1 VELSGHRRIG
11 AIDRRKKPAMFSI
24 QLRGRRPSALSAR
37 NPRLSR
43 PERLC
48 IALLA
53 LLSPLAA
60 ASGAMA
66 AAATPAELFAAV
78 PALPSRSAE
87 AARWFSGDTLVL
99 PAAQSVEAGIAAG
112 RAQIEAQLK
121 AAGDRSNAVAGNAAG
136 IDMARMASDP
146 AYAESVQARMAA
158 MSPQE
163 QMAMAM
169 QLNNAFSGAALQDAQ
184 AMARDPQAV
193 IDAESDFTGNQPALH
208 SANELA
214 GVTARI
220 AAIRDSVSAREQS
233 LVQTLRWRC
242 SDGEGGCPTPADAA
256 ADQAM
261 ARQAHAE
268 VIGYYDAGLA
278 QIGKEI
284 AAFRRTRGAYVQ
296 RADQQLA
303 ATHYGADAVSQA
315 RKQSLALY
323 QSSVLDESQQ
333 LLKLTTEAARWA
345 AARAS
350 NRMVA
355 FRSID

>member
-1 VELSGHRRIG
+1 
-11 AIDRRKKPAMFSI
+11 MFSI
-24 QLRGRRPSALSAR
+24 HQARHHFAHMSAAALIISALMAT
-37 NPRLSR
+37 PVG
-43 PERLC
+43 
-48 IALLA
+48 A
-53 LLSPLAA
+53 LAA
-60 ASGAMA
+60 
-66 AAATPAELFAAV
+66 TPNPAELFSAV
-78 PALPSRSAE
+78 PALPARSAE
-87 AARWFSGDTLVL
+87 AARWFNGDTLVL
-99 PAAQSVEAGIAAG
+99 PAAQTINAGLAAR
-112 RAQIEAQLK
+112 RAEIEALLK
-121 AAGDRSNAVAGNAAG
+121 ASGDRSNVVAGNAAG

-169 QLNNAFSGAALQDAQ
+169 QLNNAFSGAALEDAQ

-214 GVTARI
+214 AVAGRI
-220 AAIRDSVSAREQS
+220 AAIRETVAAREQA
-233 LVQTLRWRC
+233 LVKGLRWRC

-278 QIGKEI
+278 QIGAEI
-284 AAFRRTRGAYVQ
+284 AAFRQARSKYVQ
-296 RADQQLA
+296 HAERQLA
-303 ATHYGADAVSQA
+303 ATHYGADAVSQP

-333 LLKLTTEAARWA
+333 LLKLTTEAAQWA
-345 AARAS
+345 ASRAS
-350 NRMVA
+350 NRMIG